1 MPLIDELPVTLSSHY
16 FAADYLASR
25 SPGPHMKAII
35 DDYIEHHALGSGRK
49 SNPEFADALDD
60 FAVMGFAWERAATAA
75 IEAGAGIDLS
85 EESATPLVVRRIYE
99 HAFTRALNEGWQ
111 ASHSEVV
118 KPGEVTVDGIH
129 CTPDGANTRLRA
141 TEEWKCSWASA
152 RHSLDEAHPD
162 WMMQIPG
169 YCRALGLN
177 VGILRVFH
185 VNGYY
190 ENSRMGKPV
199 ARFYRLRWSDEELEE
214 NWEQIRAHR
223 DVMAREGRLL

>member
-25 SPGPHMKAII
+25 SPGAHMKAII
-35 DDYIEHHALGSGRK
+35 DDYIEHHELGGKRK
-49 SNPEFADALDD
+49 ANPEFEDALDD
-60 FAVMGFAWERAATAA
+60 FAVMGFAWERAATRA
-75 IEAGAGIDLS
+75 IDAGALIEID
-85 EESATPLVVRRIYE
+85 ETTTPLVVRRIYE
-99 HAFTRALNEGWQ
+99 HAFSRALNDGWH
-111 ASHSEVV
+111 ASHSDVV

-129 CTPDGANTRLRA
+129 CTPDGVNVKLRA
-141 TEEWKCSWASA
+141 VEEWKCSWASA
-152 RHSLDEAHPD
+152 RHGLDEAHPD

-177 VGILRVFH
+177 VGVLRVFH

-190 ENSRMGKPV
+190 ENARMGKPI

-214 NWEQIRAHR
+214 NWAAIMRHR
-223 DVMAREGRLL
+223 DLMTSEGRL